1 MAGSWVHTR
10 QWGPNAVL
18 HALLPVNGPPRLP
31 WATCLEQRRIVTT
44 MGARSGSRP
53 VVIRLFI
60 AMSAAVVAAAC
71 VAQGSVRSPASVGAP
86 TSPTARAPNV
96 AVDWPTYHGD
106 DGRTGLASSFPPL
119 AGGLTQAWSAALDGA
134 VYGEPLGVQGR
145 VIVATEGDSVYALDP
160 ATGLVAWR
168 QHLGIPVPMTSL
180 PCGDIDPLGITSTPV
195 YDPATGSL
203 FVVAEVAGPKHVLY
217 ALDATTGAVRWSRGV
232 DRAGD
237 DPNAHQQRGALALA
251 NGYVYTGFGG
261 LFGDCGAYRGEVVG
275 VPTTGNGTTITY

>member
-71 VAQGSVRSPASVGAP
+71 VAPGSVRRRASVDAP
-86 TSPTARAPNV
+86 TSPPARAPNV

-119 AGGLTQAWSAALDGA
+119 AGGLTQAWSATLDGA
-134 VYGEPLGVQGR
+134 VYGEPLGVRGR
-145 VIVATEGDSVYALDP
+145 VIVATENDSVYSLDP
-160 ATGLVAWR
+160 TTGVVSWR
-168 QHLGIPVPMTSL
+168 RHLGTPVALSSL
-180 PCGDIDPLGITSTPV
+180 PCGNINPLGITSTPV
-195 YDPATGSL
+195 YDSATGSL
-203 FVVAEVAGPKHVLY
+203 FLVAEVAGPHHTLF
-217 ALDATTGAVRWSRGV
+217 ALDATTGVVRWSRGV
-232 DRAGD
+232 DLAGD
-237 DPNAHQQRGALALA
+237 DPSTHQQRAA
-251 NGYVYTGFGG
+251 
-261 LFGDCGAYRGEVVG
+261 
-275 VPTTGNGTTITY
+275 